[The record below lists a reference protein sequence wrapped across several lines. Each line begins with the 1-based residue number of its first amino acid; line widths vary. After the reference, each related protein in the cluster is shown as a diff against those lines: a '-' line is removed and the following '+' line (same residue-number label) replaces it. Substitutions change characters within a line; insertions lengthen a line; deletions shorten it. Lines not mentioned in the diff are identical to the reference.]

1 MSNFFSIAIPTYEM
15 KGKGVEYLEHSFQIL
30 NNQTFK
36 DFEIIISDHSKSD
49 DIKLLCD
56 KWKDILDVKY
66 FHNKKDV
73 GSSSSNINNAIV
85 NSKGTWIKILFQDD
99 FLYNEL
105 SLENTHK
112 VIIENS
118 DKKWFASSC
127 EHSNDGVSF
136 YKPLYPKW
144 DNRMLY
150 GFNSISSPSVITIK
164 NDNSRLFFDKDYIW
178 LMDCDYYQRYFNKFG
193 LPTII
198 PDITVVNRTWGEQL
212 TNTITNDVKNNE
224 HYQILKK
231 HKIIW

>member
-1 MSNFFSIAIPTYEM
+1 M
-15 KGKGVEYLEHSFQIL
+15 
-30 NNQTFK
+30 
-36 DFEIIISDHSKSD
+36 
-49 DIKLLCD
+49 
-56 KWKDILDVKY
+56 
-66 FHNKKDV
+66 
-73 GSSSSNINNAIV
+73 